1 MNLQRIIALVK
12 KDLLKVVRVPAVLF
26 LALLFPI
33 VLTGAFGFA
42 FGSFGGTASETSYSV
57 GIIDLDDSRWSEY
70 FLNNISDSE
79 VLSNVSYTDNVDA
92 QDDLSQGI
100 IAAIIIIPVC

>member
-12 KDLLKVVRVPAVLF
+12 KDLLKVIRVPAVLF

-42 FGSFGGTASETSYSV
+42 FGSFGGTVSETSYSV

-70 FLNNISDSE
+70 FLNNSIMLNKSKNNSE
-79 VLSNVSYTDNVDA
+79 FNETRQNH
-92 QDDLSQGI
+92 
-100 IAAIIIIPVC
+100 